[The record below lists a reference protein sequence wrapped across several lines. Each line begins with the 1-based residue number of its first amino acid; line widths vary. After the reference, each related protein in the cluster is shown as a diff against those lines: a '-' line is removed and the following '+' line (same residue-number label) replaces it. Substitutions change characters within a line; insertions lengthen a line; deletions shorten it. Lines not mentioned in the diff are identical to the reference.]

1 MIGCRVETGWAT
13 TRDDVFRK
21 AYSGNMLWIR
31 CVTSSTCHPYWVM
44 NKSLAFKLIEYP
56 TQQSVLL
63 QWHHQ
68 LRPCTCNRWRAYNTK
83 RRDFLECVDIYYLL
97 KSGEMEVI
105 LLEYVNL
112 TQLSPVTNRRP
123 DRQTQRYCEKY
134 CVLLSINKSCPC
146 QRHEGEY
153 RYCPTRSELG
163 RKVEVSGEHDAPVA
177 LYPKKKEPQCP
188 LNRKIC
194 GPKSRCW
201 RSEKKEKSLLAAGI
215 RKPDHLVTIPTSLSR
230 IRTLDN
236 KYGNR
241 SCERERQV
249 LP

>member
-21 AYSGNMLWIR
+21 AYTGNMLWIR

-44 NKSLAFKLIEYP
+44 NKSLAFKLIEDP
-56 TQQSVLL
+56 TQQSVSL

-68 LRPCTCNRWRAYNTK
+68 LRPCTCNRWEAYNTK

-123 DRQTQRYCEKY
+123 DRRTQRYCEKY

-163 RKVEVSGEHDAPVA
+163 RKVQVSGEHDAPVA
-177 LYPKKKEPQCP
+177 LYPRKRTPVSTELENLWAEKPVLTIWEK
-188 LNRKIC
+188 RKIS
-194 GPKSRCW
+194 SRC
-201 RSEKKEKSLLAAGI
+201 RDSKAASSGHYTDFTV
-215 RKPDHLVTIPTSLSR
+215 PDPYSW
-230 IRTLDN
+230 
-236 KYGNR
+236 
-241 SCERERQV
+241 
-249 LP
+249 